1 MFLVKGMFKQAK
13 VDDPEAFVE
22 MTIEGSSFDTRE
34 DILPELGI
42 ALSTTDLPISWE
54 EAHGFVAVLRGY
66 GHDMMSYMVPFKF
79 DSHEFGADE
88 FRLLDGHRVAE
99 RIGMI
104 VAGQVEEHDRPSCIY
119 FMDELEDISYKPYVK
134 GKYRNRTYGAAFF
147 VHGARRGIHA
157 KPPTKDPGAEH
168 VETRRAI
175 HDPLRDRSS
184 SPFNGGG

>member
-1 MFLVKGMFKQAK
+1 MFLVNAMFKQPTAE
-13 VDDPEAFVE
+13 DPEAFVE
-22 MTIEGSSFDTRE
+22 MTLEGSSFDTRE

-42 ALSTTDLPISWE
+42 ALSTTDIRFSWE

-66 GHDMMSYMVPFKF
+66 GKDISTYMVPFKF
-79 DSHEFGADE
+79 DSAEFGADE
-88 FRLLDGHRVAE
+88 FSLLDGHRVAE

-104 VAGQVEEHDRPSCIY
+104 VAGQVEEYDRPSCIY

-134 GKYRNRTYGAAFF
+134 GMYRNRKYGAAFF

-157 KPPTKDPGAEH
+157 KPPSKDPGAEH

-175 HDPLRDRSS
+175 HDPL
-184 SPFNGGG
+184 